1 MVRKD
6 SDARDEQA
14 RVRSLGISHH
24 GGSKMQEHRDTGR
37 LFTCIERVSPKNKRG
52 TQRKVG
58 PTMFGTRAEW
68 RRNAGSM
75 LFLEGELALA
85 VEGGDS
91 IRGVFVVEG
100 GYQDGGPLTRWS
112 PPRRFILG
120 DPARQLCGRKR
131 QSGARSNVQIMEPAL
146 VDVKR

>member
-1 MVRKD
+1 
-6 SDARDEQA
+6 
-14 RVRSLGISHH
+14 
-24 GGSKMQEHRDTGR
+24 
-37 LFTCIERVSPKNKRG
+37 
-52 TQRKVG
+52 
-58 PTMFGTRAEW
+58 MFGTRAEW
-68 RRNAGSM
+68 RRNADSM
-75 LFLEGELALA
+75 LLLEGELALA

-120 DPARQLCGRKR
+120 DPARRLCGRKR

-146 VDVKR
+146 VVVER

>member
-1 MVRKD
+1 
-6 SDARDEQA
+6 
-14 RVRSLGISHH
+14 
-24 GGSKMQEHRDTGR
+24 
-37 LFTCIERVSPKNKRG
+37 
-52 TQRKVG
+52 
-58 PTMFGTRAEW
+58 MFGTRAEW

-131 QSGARSNVQIMEPAL
+131 KSGARSNVQIMEPAL
-146 VDVKR
+146 VVVER

>member
-1 MVRKD
+1 MVRRD

-24 GGSKMQEHRDTGR
+24 GGSRNARTQGHRNC
-37 LFTCIERVSPKNKRG
+37 LCIERVSPKNKRG

-58 PTMFGTRAEW
+58 PTIFGTRAEW

-120 DPARQLCGRKR
+120 DPAQQLSGIKRK
-131 QSGARSNVQIMEPAL
+131 SGARSNVQIMEPAL
-146 VDVKR
+146 VGVKR